1 MSNNNN
7 TTANKSAYGLFY
19 KSRGVFTGPY
29 RNRTYTLPKAQTAKV
44 QAKKVLKSVVLIRKV
59 VVS

>member
-1 MSNNNN
+1 MS
-7 TTANKSAYGLFY
+7 TTTNRPTYGFFY

-29 RNRTYTLPKAQTAKV
+29 RNRLYTLPQAQAVKPQV
-44 QAKKVLKSVVLIRKV
+44 KEALKSVVLIRKV